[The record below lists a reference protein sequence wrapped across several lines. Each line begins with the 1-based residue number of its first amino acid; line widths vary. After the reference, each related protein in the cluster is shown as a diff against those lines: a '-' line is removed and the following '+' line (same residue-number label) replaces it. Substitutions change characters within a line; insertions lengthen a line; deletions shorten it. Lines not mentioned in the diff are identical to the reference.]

1 MGGPRWMFRRTGNL
15 YAELDNLALD
25 VLEMSRASVTL
36 RTIVGGV
43 HAWPPNIGQL
53 VVHALTQLP

>member
-1 MGGPRWMFRRTGNL
+1 MFRRTGNL